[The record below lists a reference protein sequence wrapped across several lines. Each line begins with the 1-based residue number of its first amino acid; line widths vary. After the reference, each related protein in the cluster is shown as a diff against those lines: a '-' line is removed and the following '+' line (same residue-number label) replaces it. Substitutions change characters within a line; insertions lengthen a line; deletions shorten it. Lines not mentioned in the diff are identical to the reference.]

1 MHSLSL
7 WGLRGR
13 VLREQA
19 RDRLLAQQ
27 PQLTDEQREIAVQ
40 RWLESRQI
48 RMADELECW
57 MAREG
62 IANDDL
68 AILAE
73 RQMRWLLYLE
83 QRYRSAVP
91 TLFLKRKNKL
101 DQVVYS
107 LVWVQDEALAT
118 EVFLQLKEEETSFD
132 TLWRQLPPGGDAEL
146 PNGRIGPVPMGSLSE
161 GLAELLRISR
171 PGQVWPP
178 KQLGSGFIIVRLD
191 ERRPAVLNDVRRQE
205 LLIELGDALLQE
217 QLQSPSTDHS

>member
-146 PNGRIGPVPMGSLSE
+146 PNGRIGPVP
-161 GLAELLRISR
+161 
-171 PGQVWPP
+171 WPP

-217 QLQSPSTDHS
+217 QLQSPSTDHSSARPAKRA